1 MKMMMVLSQGA
12 RMRNKEQQEPC
23 VGIFWFF
30 DGKLIIDT
38 TPLSKAEPYGDHLG
52 HPISHIDY
60 WTKLQREG
68 VVPPESEYEENPRG
82 RVGYDKR
89 EERFW
94 LRADRCILQKKA
106 LVSRIMRVMNL
117 SSSKTQTE
125 KDDHYQC
132 EVCLRRR

>member
-1 MKMMMVLSQGA
+1 MS
-12 RMRNKEQQEPC
+12 NKEQQEPR

-30 DGKLIIDT
+30 QRMLILDT
-38 TPLSKAEPYGDHLG
+38 TPLSKAEAYGDHLG
-52 HPISHIDY
+52 HAASHVDY
-60 WTKLQREG
+60 WAELQRKRL
-68 VVPPESEYEENPRG
+68 VPSEVEYEEPPRG

-94 LRADRCILQKKA
+94 LRADRCILKKKA
-106 LVSRIMRVMNL
+106 LVSRVMKAMNL
-117 SSSKTQTE
+117 PSSNTQTE